1 VQLALCRTFQV
12 SSEACAPDLVSV
24 FMKFLFGDTAMFG
37 GQRHPLE
44 VVVAVDGVAVR
55 VELERSAIQHFL
67 GSGIGDE
74 ETVSEFVRRN
84 RKALGWA
91 IQAHLTAHG
100 VPLDRHLV
108 ITLNDLSGVSL
119 T

>member
-1 VQLALCRTFQV
+1 MRLAQV
-12 SSEACAPDLVSV
+12 PHEIL
-24 FMKFLFGDTAMFG
+24 MKFSFGDAAIFG

-44 VVVAVDGVAVR
+44 VAVAVDGVAVR

-67 GSGIGDE
+67 GPGIGDE

-84 RKALGWA
+84 RKAFERA
-91 IQAHLTAHG
+91 IQAHLIAHG

-108 ITLNDLSGVSL
+108 ITLNDLSDVLL